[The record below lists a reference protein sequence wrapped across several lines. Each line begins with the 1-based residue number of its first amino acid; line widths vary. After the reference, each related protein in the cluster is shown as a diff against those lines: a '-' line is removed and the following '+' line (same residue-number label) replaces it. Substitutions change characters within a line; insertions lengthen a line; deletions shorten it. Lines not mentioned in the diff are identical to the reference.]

1 MHNIIF
7 CAHTPRA
14 AGYPPGEY
22 HSSWYFPLGFK
33 VSFCMPDH
41 TYHLYNASCERRRES
56 SECRYVEMYR
66 SENSSIATCT
76 AIQSKAKT
84 LICCLVELS
93 AVLATCMMC
102 TKTGLDN
109 LDISESIDQE

>member
-1 MHNIIF
+1 
-7 CAHTPRA
+7 
-14 AGYPPGEY
+14 
-22 HSSWYFPLGFK
+22 
-33 VSFCMPDH
+33 
-41 TYHLYNASCERRRES
+41 
-56 SECRYVEMYR
+56 MYR

-84 LICCLVELS
+84 LICCLS

-102 TKTGLDN
+102 TKAGLDN